1 MPQAMPEE
9 IGNPLA
15 VLHIR
20 FAAGKRFDMLRVDQ
34 EERATVFKHI
44 VDGMPEH
51 ASPNVTKGM
60 LDWEYTREILQSDL
74 RARTGDQ
81 LQAPPHSPRSFHE
94 GSIPQGP
101 GASHVQHTSSAQQ
114 TPGGHGHV

>member
-1 MPQAMPEE
+1 MLSLDSYLRDLVSQFDVRLSSGHGFQMLGIDHEDLHMPFQD
-9 IGNPLA
+9 
-15 VLHIR
+15 VKDR
-20 FAAGKRFDMLRVDQ
+20 FPK
-34 EERATVFKHI
+34 
-44 VDGMPEH
+44 H